1 MRGVINQQESL
12 FIQINLSKTVP
23 VDHPLRA
30 IKSLVDP
37 ILEEMSPLF
46 DTLYSPLGAPS
57 IPPEQLL
64 KALLLQV
71 LFTIRSERQ
80 LVEHLQYNL
89 LYKWF
94 LDLGIQ
100 ETVWD
105 ASTFSKNRDRFLA
118 GEVAQVFFERVLDL
132 ARERDLLSKEHFTV
146 DGTLIEAWASMKS
159 VRPKDEDPPQ
169 DGNGF
174 KPKNPDVD
182 FKGEKRSNETHA
194 STTDPEARLHRKSA
208 GQETKLCYMGH
219 VLMEN
224 RHGLAV
230 SVRLTQA
237 SGTAER
243 EAALEMM
250 GQVKPKSKRATLGA
264 DKGYDVAE
272 DVTAFRAMNV
282 APHFAQKKHTTIDA
296 RTTRHPG
303 YHLSQKVRKRV
314 EEIFGWL
321 KTIGGERKVK
331 HIGTELVGF
340 GFTLATAAY
349 NLLRI
354 RNIELAK
361 AV

>member
-1 MRGVINQQESL
+1 MRGVINQQEPL
-12 FIQINLSKTVP
+12 FVQINLSETVP

-30 IKSLVDP
+30 IKTLVDS

-46 DTLYSPLGAPS
+46 DTLYSPMGAPS

-100 ETVWD
+100 EAAWD
-105 ASTFSKNRDRFLA
+105 ASTFSKNRERFLA
-118 GEVAQVFFERVLDL
+118 GEVAQVFFERVLAV
-132 ARERDLLSKEHFTV
+132 ARERDLLSAEHFTV

-159 VRPKDEDPPQ
+159 VHPKDEEPPR

-194 STTDPEARLHRKSA
+194 STTDPEAKLHRKSA

-224 RHGLAV
+224 RHGIAV

-250 GQVKPKSKRATLGA
+250 DEVKPKSKRATLGG

-272 DVTAFRAMNV
+272 DVEAFRAMKV
-282 APHFAQKKHTTIDA
+282 TPHFAQKKYTTIDA

-321 KTIGGERKVK
+321 KTIGGERKAK

>member
-1 MRGVINQQESL
+1 MRGVVNKQEQL
-12 FIQINLSKTVP
+12 FVQINLSQTVP
-23 VDHPLRA
+23 VVHPLRG
-30 IKSLVDP
+30 IKALVDP

-46 DTLYSPLGAPS
+46 DTLYSAFGAPS

-100 ETVWD
+100 ETAWD

-118 GEVAQVFFERVLDL
+118 GEVAQVFFERVLAV
-132 ARERDLLSKEHFTV
+132 ARERDLLSAEHFTV

-159 VRPKDEDPPQ
+159 VRPKDEEPPQ

-182 FKGEKRSNETHA
+182 FRGEKRSNETHA
-194 STTDPEARLHRKSA
+194 STTDPEAKLHKKSA

-224 RHGLAV
+224 RHGIAI
-230 SVRLTQA
+230 SVLLTQA

-243 EAALEMM
+243 KAALKMM
-250 GQVKPKSKRATLGA
+250 DKAKPKSKRATLGG

-272 DVTAFRAMNV
+272 DVKAFRAINV
-282 APHFAQKKHTTIDA
+282 TPHFARKKYTTLDA

-303 YHLSQKVRKRV
+303 YHLSQKIRKRV

-354 RNIELAK
+354 RNIQLEK

>member
-1 MRGVINQQESL
+1 MINQQEPL
-12 FIQINLSKTVP
+12 FVQINLSETVP

-30 IKSLVDP
+30 IKTLVDS

-118 GEVAQVFFERVLDL
+118 GEVAQVFFERVLDV
-132 ARERDLLSKEHFTV
+132 ARERDLLSDEHFTV

-159 VRPKDEDPPQ
+159 VRPKDEEPPQ

-194 STTDPEARLHRKSA
+194 STTDPEAKLHKKSA

-224 RHGLAV
+224 RHGIAV

-250 GQVKPKSKRATLGA
+250 DEVKPKSKRATLGG

-272 DVTAFRAMNV
+272 DVEAFRAMKV
-282 APHFAQKKHTTIDA
+282 TPHFAQKKYTTIDA
-296 RTTRHPG
+296 RTTRHSG

-321 KTIGGERKVK
+321 KTIAGERKAR
-331 HIGTELVGF
+331 HLGTKLVGF